1 MEWPLFQCLFLTDHL
16 LARLLVF
23 QSIAQREPLLTKELA
38 ARQERRGPGRPSSPE
53 AMNTGQAGGR
63 QRRAEDWTQAT
74 SSAGTRPTAG
84 RKLGQL
90 LNLIHF
96 DLIQLK
102 KKKRRENWRTPD
114 SEALACLPS
123 MWGCMSRAPRG
134 AGAVL
139 PDTDV
144 QQSEA
149 LSQRGS
155 RCSRAQMAGACPSGW
170 RSRWPWMDEEVQEQ
184 SQVTCKWPWVPP
196 PPHVTIRG
204 QLQIFPNVP

>member
-1 MEWPLFQCLFLTDHL
+1 
-16 LARLLVF
+16 
-23 QSIAQREPLLTKELA
+23 
-38 ARQERRGPGRPSSPE
+38 
-53 AMNTGQAGGR
+53 MNTGQAGGQ
-63 QRRAEDWTQAT
+63 QRRAEDWMQAT

-96 DLIQLK
+96 DLIQPK
-102 KKKRRENWRTPD
+102 KKKRRENWRTPG

-134 AGAVL
+134 AGAMPPGVRE
-139 PDTDV
+139 PC
-144 QQSEA
+144 
-149 LSQRGS
+149 SQTPTRSRVRRRHSGGPGAAGRRWRGRVRADGVRDGPGWTK
-155 RCSRAQMAGACPSGW
+155 RCRSKAKSRASG
-170 RSRWPWMDEEVQEQ
+170 PG
-184 SQVTCKWPWVPP
+184 CH